1 MKRLD
6 FLRRYEPRQVRGSA
20 MLALSAPWWRSP
32 VVRTSI
38 AQRWG
43 PCSPWGD
50 SWTRRPMGGRTHG
63 RTARYPEPEA
73 QLRARSR
80 IPRSSRGGLRARAP
94 GPLCSDHQ
102 TFRHC
107 SPPDLQAL
115 QTFRRSNP
123 QAFRSRRLGTPGFSE
138 PQNLGASVHQG
149 RMPRWARAAR
159 TMCSWPWHISATT
172 SSRIA
177 SAGVSQSRLSA
188 SRRGEHSPC
197 IGRM

>member
-20 MLALSAPWWRSP
+20 MLALSAPCWRSP

-38 AQRWG
+38 AQGRGTRG
-43 PCSPWGD
+43 PCEDPWTTGPMD
-50 SWTRRPMGGRTHG
+50 QWTIGREDPWTRGPVD
-63 RTARYPEPEA
+63 E
-73 QLRARSR
+73 LRGIRNLTRNCALDFGYRAVR
-80 IPRSSRGGLRARAP
+80 RGGLRTRAP
-94 GPLCSDHQ
+94 GPVCPGHQ
-102 TFRHC
+102 APRPSGTQAV
-107 SPPDLQAL
+107 SP
-115 QTFRRSNP
+115 S
-123 QAFRSRRLGTPGFSE
+123 
-138 PQNLGASVHQG
+138 GASAAQG

-172 SSRIA
+172 SSRTA

-197 IGRM
+197 TGRM